1 MPESTRE
8 YGFSFSSELRASP
21 EEVWSH
27 STHMR
32 GVNREFFPLVRMTWP
47 GADGRLP
54 SPPRLGERLFR
65 SWILFL
71 GLLPID
77 YDDLTLIEFEPGRR
91 FLERSVMLSQRQWVH
106 ERIVT
111 PTAMGCRL
119 TDSVRFIP
127 RLRPLGALQLGLF
140 RLAFRWR
147 HRNLRRRFSRGQEQA
162 A

>member
-1 MPESTRE
+1 MSESTRE
-8 YGFSFSSELRASP
+8 YCFSFSSELRAPP

-27 STHMR
+27 ATHMQ

-47 GADGRLP
+47 GGATDGLTP
-54 SPPRLGERLFR
+54 VPGQRLFR
-65 SWILFL
+65 SWILLF

-77 YDDLTLIEFEPGRR
+77 YDDLSFAEFEPGRR
-91 FLERSVMLSQRQWVH
+91 FLERSVLFSQRQWVH

-127 RLRPLGALQLGLF
+127 RLRPLGSLHLALF

-147 HRNLRRRFSRGQEQA
+147 HRNLRRLFSRGQQQA
-162 A
+162 T